1 MMDKL
6 EKVLM
11 PMASAIGRNKYLIAI
26 RDGFLVSTPLLI
38 AGSIFLL
45 LANFPI
51 TAWTDFASSCM
62 IGNLSLADLLS
73 KCSDATFS
81 ILAIFATMG
90 IGYTMAREE
99 GSTPIFGAAVA
110 LMSWFILMPFQF
122 SANISSLMDAT
133 GVAIN
138 IPQGANAMVS
148 GLQFGWLG
156 SKGLFVG
163 ILAAILSVQLYS
175 WIERKGWVIK
185 MPAGVPPTVVQSFS
199 ALIPAT
205 IVMTTFFLV
214 NLLFV
219 ACGTNAFEFIFKFLQ
234 TPLLGLG
241 DTLGAMI
248 VAYIFLHFF
257 WFFGINGGSVVGAVF
272 NPILQTL
279 ALENLDLYRE
289 VGVEGYTVAN
299 GAHIISQQF
308 QDLFATFGGAG
319 STLSLIIAM
328 LLFCKSARIRDLAKL
343 SAVPGVFGINEP
355 IIFGLPIVLNPVI
368 LIPFVLVPTMNI
380 ILSYLAM
387 SMGLFPPCN
396 GINIPWTMPVIASG
410 FLSTNWVGA
419 LFQAG
424 LLILGV
430 FVYLP
435 FIKAMDKQY
444 LADEAAAVDSGEDD
458 IDLDDLSLD
467 DL

>member
-6 EKVLM
+6 EKVLA
-11 PMASAIGRNKYLIAI
+11 PMASAIGKNKYLIAI

-38 AGSIFLL
+38 AGSVFLL

-51 TAWTDFASSCM
+51 AAWTNFVENWMIGSQSFAS
-62 IGNLSLADLLS
+62 LLS

-81 ILAIFATMG
+81 IMAVFATMG
-90 IGYTMAREE
+90 IGYTLARENK
-99 GSTPIFGAAVA
+99 STPIFGAVVA

-122 SANISSLMDAT
+122 NVVVTSLADAT
-133 GVAIN
+133 GAAIN
-138 IPQGANAMVS
+138 VPEGANMVVG

-163 ILAAILSVQLYS
+163 IMCAIASVELYT
-175 WIERKGWVIK
+175 WVERKGWVIK

-199 ALIPAT
+199 ALIPAF
-205 IVMTTFFLV
+205 IVMTVFFLV
-214 NLLFV
+214 NLIFT
-219 ACGTNAFEFIFKFLQ
+219 AFGTNAFDFIFHFLQ

-241 DTLGAMI
+241 DTLGAMV
-248 VAYIFLHFF
+248 VAYIFLHLF

-272 NPILQTL
+272 NPILQSL

-289 VGVEGYTVAN
+289 LGPAGYSVAN

-308 QDLFATFGGAG
+308 QDLFATFGGCG
-319 STLSLIIAM
+319 STLSLLIAM
-328 LLFCKSARIRDLAKL
+328 LLFCKSKRVLELGKL
-343 SAVPGVFGINEP
+343 SLVAGIFNINEP
-355 IIFGLPIVLNPVI
+355 IVFGLPIVLNPVI
-368 LIPFVLVPTMNI
+368 AIPFILVPTMNI
-380 ILSYLAM
+380 ILTYFAM
-387 SMGLFPPCN
+387 DMGMFPPCN
-396 GINIPWTMPVIASG
+396 GINIPWTMPVIISG

-419 LFQAG
+419 LFQAF
-424 LLILGV
+424 LLVLGV

-435 FIKAMDKQY
+435 FIKILDRQY
-444 LADEAAAVDSGEDD
+444 LAEEKEAADTGDEE
-458 IDLDDLSLD
+458 IDLDDLDLD

>member
-6 EKVLM
+6 EKWLM
-11 PMASAIGRNKYLIAI
+11 PLASAIGRNKFLIAI

-51 TAWTDFASSCM
+51 TAWVNFVENWYIGDLSFA
-62 IGNLSLADLLS
+62 NLLS

-81 ILAIFATMG
+81 LMAIFAVVG
-90 IGYTMAREE
+90 IGYSMAREE
-99 GSTPIFGAAVA
+99 GTTPIFGAAVA
-110 LMSWFILMPFQF
+110 LMSWFILMPFSF
-122 SANISSLMDAT
+122 NAKISSLMDAT
-133 GVAIN
+133 GELVN
-138 IPQGANAMVS
+138 IPEGANAVVG

-163 ILAAILSVQLYS
+163 IIVAITSVLLYA
-175 WIERKGWVIK
+175 WVERKGWVIK
-185 MPAGVPPTVVQSFS
+185 MPAGVPPTVVASFS

-205 IVMTTFFLV
+205 IVMTVFFLI
-214 NLLFV
+214 NLIFV
-219 ACGTNAFEFIFKFLQ
+219 ACKTTAFDFIFTFLQ

-248 VAYIFLHFF
+248 VAYIFLHLF

-279 ALENLDLYRE
+279 ALENLDLYRA
-289 VGVEGYTVAN
+289 VGPAGYTVAN

-308 QDLFATFGGAG
+308 QDLFATFGGCG
-319 STLSLIIAM
+319 STLSLLIAM
-328 LLFCKSARIRDLAKL
+328 LLFCKSKRVLELGKL
-343 SAVPGVFGINEP
+343 SLVAGIFNINEP
-355 IIFGLPIVLNPVI
+355 IVFGLPIVLNPI
-368 LIPFVLVPTMNI
+368 IAIPFILVPTLNI
-380 ILSYLAM
+380 ILTYVAM
-387 SMGLFPPCN
+387 SMGMFPPCN
-396 GINIPWTMPVIASG
+396 GINIPWTMPVIISG
-410 FLSTNWVGA
+410 FLATNWVGA
-419 LFQAG
+419 LFQAF

-430 FVYLP
+430 FIYLP
-435 FIKAMDKQY
+435 FIKVLDRQY
-444 LADEAAAVDSGEDD
+444 LDEEKAAADSGEEE
-458 IDLDDLSLD
+458 IDLDDLDLD

>member
-6 EKVLM
+6 EKVMM
-11 PMASAIGRNKYLIAI
+11 PLASAIGRNKFLIAI

-51 TAWTDFASSCM
+51 TAWVEFVEGFM
-62 IGNLSLADLLS
+62 IGNLSLASLLS

-81 ILAIFATMG
+81 LMAIFATLG
-90 IGYTMAREE
+90 IGYSMAREE
-99 GSTPIFGAAVA
+99 GTTPIFGAAVA
-110 LMSWFILMPFQF
+110 LMSWFILMPFSF
-122 SANISSLMDAT
+122 TANIKTLMADGAAVEIPEGAT
-133 GVAIN
+133 SA
-138 IPQGANAMVS
+138 VS

-163 ILAAILSVQLYS
+163 IIVAIASVLLYA
-175 WIERKGWVIK
+175 WVERKGWVIK
-185 MPAGVPPTVVQSFS
+185 MPAGVPPTVVASFS

-205 IVMTTFFLV
+205 IVMTTFFLI
-214 NLLFV
+214 NLIFV
-219 ACGTNAFEFIFKFLQ
+219 ACGTTAFDFIFKFLQ

-248 VAYIFLHFF
+248 VAYIFLHLF

-289 VGVEGYTVAN
+289 VGAAGYTVAN

-308 QDLFATFGGAG
+308 QDLFATFGGCG
-319 STLSLIIAM
+319 STLSLLIAM
-328 LLFCKSARIRDLAKL
+328 LFFCKSKRVLELGKL
-343 SAVPGVFGINEP
+343 SLVAGIFNINEP
-355 IIFGLPIVLNPVI
+355 IVFGLPIVLNPVI
-368 LIPFVLVPTMNI
+368 AIPFILVPMMNI
-380 ILSYLAM
+380 ILTYFAM
-387 SMGLFPPCN
+387 NMGLFPPCN
-396 GINIPWTMPVIASG
+396 GINIPWTMPVIISG
-410 FLSTNWVGA
+410 FLATNWVGA
-419 LFQAG
+419 LFQAF
-424 LLILGV
+424 LLVLGV

-435 FIKAMDKQY
+435 FIKVLDRQY
-444 LADEAAAVDSGEDD
+444 LEEERSAQESGEEE
-458 IDLDDLSLD
+458 IDLDDL
-467 DL
+467 DLADL